1 MRREPDH
8 PALEREIVQLRT
20 RFEALRQAAAVP
32 GAELPRLLEAAFDEL
47 DGAIEL
53 AAAVAADAAGAAG
66 DGAQSGASD
75 AERRLLRAVFQ
86 DAPAPLFLL
95 ERDGTIRRAN
105 RRAADLVGSR
115 PGYATGKL
123 LTAFVDLR
131 SRAAVQT
138 QLAAALRTGKPRR
151 VQCALLSPDGP
162 VEAVLVLEAMT
173 LADEPGLV
181 IAAASKAG
189 PAPGGAVPAADGGGA
204 AGSGAAAPAGA
215 AGAGG
220 EDARDDAQA
229 AGPPVTPG
237 GALAFRAVEAITQR
251 LDLVTAATRLLLEN
265 ATFSE
270 SVTLRQCARLL
281 ASELA
286 AWVIVDVDRRQ
297 RLRRQVVIGPHDHE
311 SAELARALSGTE
323 PQRGTVP
330 SQVHESGSSLL
341 LAHAENVDI
350 LGTGPGGAPL
360 LMLLEATSVLSVPL
374 NDGERSYGVLTL
386 ARRAGEGPFEIA
398 DLGLVEELGEQLA
411 LAIRVDRMFRRRTE
425 IADALQASLLPRE
438 LPSVPG
444 VDIAAAYV
452 AATEGL
458 EVGGDFYDVYQTPGG
473 WGMAIGDV
481 CGKGEEAAA
490 VTASARHAIRVLA
503 HRNGDPGEVLRQ
515 ANEIML
521 AERFE
526 DRFITA
532 CAAQLSWRDDRV
544 HVVLGSAGHP
554 GPAVVQPDGE
564 VRLLDGGGMALGLFP
579 GAEPGIQEI
588 DLRPGDLFFM
598 FTDGVTEARSPE
610 MTYFEERLA
619 DQLASLAGRP
629 PTEVCSAMRTLVLE
643 FSMNDLRDDMT
654 MLVLRVGKPPSG

>member
-20 RFEALRQAAAVP
+20 RFDALRQSAAIP
-32 GAELPRLLEAAFDEL
+32 GAELPTLLEAAFDEL

-53 AAAVAADAAGAAG
+53 AAALQADAAGQAG
-66 DGAQSGASD
+66 DGPRSDASD

-105 RRAADLVGSR
+105 RRAADLLGSR

-138 QLAAALRTGKPRR
+138 QLAAAARTGKPRR
-151 VQCALLSPDGP
+151 VQCGLLSPDGP

-173 LADEPGLV
+173 LAHEPGLI
-181 IAAASKAG
+181 IAAASKA
-189 PAPGGAVPAADGGGA
+189 ATVA
-204 AGSGAAAPAGA
+204 
-215 AGAGG
+215 
-220 EDARDDAQA
+220 A
-229 AGPPVTPG
+229 AGPAGVGPGLVPDDPDTGADPDTTTAGGRVTPG
-237 GALAFRAVEAITQR
+237 GLLAFRAVEAITQR

-286 AWVIVDVDRRQ
+286 AWVIVDVERRQ
-297 RLRRQVVIGPHDHE
+297 RLRRQVVIGPPDHE
-311 SAELARALSGTE
+311 SVDLARALSGTD

-360 LMLLEATSVLSVPL
+360 LMLLGATSVLSVPL

-386 ARRAGEGPFEIA
+386 ARRASEGPFEIA

-458 EVGGDFYDVYQTPGG
+458 EVGGDFYDVYQSPGG

-503 HRNGDPGEVLRQ
+503 HGNADPAEVLRQ

-526 DRFITA
+526 DRFVTA
-532 CAAQLSWRDDRV
+532 CAAHLSWHDDSV

-554 GPAVVQPDGE
+554 GPAVVKPDGE
-564 VRLLDGGGMALGLFP
+564 VRLLNGGGMALGLFP
-579 GAEPGIQEI
+579 DAEPAIQEI
-588 DLRPGDLFFM
+588 DLRPGDLLFM

-610 MTYFEERLA
+610 PAYFEERLA

-654 MLVLRVGKPPSG
+654 MLVLRVGKPPAA

>member
-1 MRREPDH
+1 M
-8 PALEREIVQLRT
+8 
-20 RFEALRQAAAVP
+20 
-32 GAELPRLLEAAFDEL
+32 
-47 DGAIEL
+47 
-53 AAAVAADAAGAAG
+53 
-66 DGAQSGASD
+66 
-75 AERRLLRAVFQ
+75 
-86 DAPAPLFLL
+86 
-95 ERDGTIRRAN
+95 
-105 RRAADLVGSR
+105 
-115 PGYATGKL
+115 
-123 LTAFVDLR
+123 
-131 SRAAVQT
+131 
-138 QLAAALRTGKPRR
+138 
-151 VQCALLSPDGP
+151 
-162 VEAVLVLEAMT
+162 
-173 LADEPGLV
+173 
-181 IAAASKAG
+181 
-189 PAPGGAVPAADGGGA
+189 
-204 AGSGAAAPAGA
+204 
-215 AGAGG
+215 
-220 EDARDDAQA
+220 
-229 AGPPVTPG
+229 
-237 GALAFRAVEAITQR
+237 
-251 LDLVTAATRLLLEN
+251 
-265 ATFSE
+265 
-270 SVTLRQCARLL
+270 
-281 ASELA
+281 
-286 AWVIVDVDRRQ
+286 
-297 RLRRQVVIGPHDHE
+297 IGPHDHE
-311 SAELARALSGTE
+311 SSELARALSGTE

-330 SQVHESGSSLL
+330 SQVFESGSSLL

-360 LMLLEATSVLSVPL
+360 LMLLGATSVLSVPL

-386 ARRAGEGPFEIA
+386 ARRASEGPFEIA

-458 EVGGDFYDVYQTPGG
+458 EVGGDFYDVYRTPGG

-503 HRNGDPGEVLRQ
+503 YRNADPAEVLRQ

-532 CAAQLSWRDDRV
+532 CAAQLSWRDDSV

-579 GAEPGIQEI
+579 DAEPGIQEF
-588 DLRPGDLFFM
+588 DPRPGDLFFM

-619 DQLASLAGRP
+619 DKLASLAGLP

-643 FSMNDLRDDMT
+643 FSLNDLRDDMT
-654 MLVLRVGKPPSG
+654 MLVLRVGKPPAA

>member
-1 MRREPDH
+1 MRRELDH

-20 RFEALRQAAAVP
+20 RFDALRQSAAVP
-32 GAELPRLLEAAFDEL
+32 GAELPRLLEAAFAEL

-53 AAAVAADAAGAAG
+53 AAALQADAAGAAG
-66 DGAQSGASD
+66 DGPRSDASD

-105 RRAADLVGSR
+105 RRAADLLGSR

-162 VEAVLVLEAMT
+162 MEAVLVLEAMT
-173 LADEPGLV
+173 LAHEPGLV

-189 PAPGGAVPAADGGGA
+189 PAPGGAAAAAGGA
-204 AGSGAAAPAGA
+204 AGA
-215 AGAGG
+215 AGAT
-220 EDARDDAQA
+220 A
-229 AGPPVTPG
+229 AGDEGTRDETEAAGAPVTPG

-286 AWVIVDVDRRQ
+286 AWVIVDVERRQ

-311 SAELARALSGTE
+311 SSELARALSGTE

-341 LAHAENVDI
+341 LAHAEDVGI

-360 LMLLEATSVLSVPL
+360 LMLLGATSVLSVPL

-386 ARRAGEGPFEIA
+386 ARRAREGPFEIA

-458 EVGGDFYDVYQTPGG
+458 EVGGDFYDVYQAPGG

-490 VTASARHAIRVLA
+490 VTASARHAIRVLS
-503 HRNGDPGEVLRQ
+503 HRNADPAEVLRQ

-526 DRFITA
+526 DRFVTA
-532 CAAQLSWRDDRV
+532 CAAHLSWRGDSV

-554 GPAVVQPDGE
+554 GPAVVKPDGE

-619 DQLASLAGRP
+619 DRLASLAGRP

-654 MLVLRVGKPPSG
+654 MLVLRIGKPPSA